1 MPARKRP
8 RYLLHKPSGQARVI
22 LNGKHHYLGA
32 YDSSESHQRYEQLI
46 AEWILSDGDLTKFD
60 LSVSELCL
68 LFVEHAVEHY
78 RRKDGSAT
86 GTIRNVR
93 EALRYL
99 VDLFGKTPAKDFGP
113 RKLKAV
119 RDAMIKDERVRTN
132 INRLIHWVRR
142 AFRWGVE
149 NEYVSVNVYSAL
161 QTVTALQPGRSK
173 ATESE
178 PVKPVPM
185 EVVTQTVPHL
195 TSVVGAMVRLQLL
208 TGARPG
214 EVISMRPSG
223 LEDRSEEI
231 WVYHPAS
238 HKTAHRGKRRVLH
251 LGPEAQQVLT
261 PFLSRDEEAFCFSPA
276 EALLESIAKRSQ
288 GRSRRKKTSVRKD
301 ISPCYNKDTYNRAIT
316 RACEIAFEMPGE
328 LRRISPQLPAEEKAR
343 LRVLAKAWRAEH
355 CWSAGQLRH
364 TRATD
369 IREKYGIEAAQ
380 LVLGHA
386 DLKITEV
393 YAERNDKRVAEIMKE
408 VG

>member
-1 MPARKRP
+1 MQAKRRP

-32 YDSSESHQRYEQLI
+32 YDSHESHERYEQLI

-60 LSVSELCL
+60 LNVNELCL
-68 LFVEHAVEHY
+68 LFVEHALQHY
-78 RRKDGSAT
+78 RRKDGSPT
-86 GTIRNVR
+86 GTINNVR
-93 EALRYL
+93 ESLRYL
-99 VDLFGKTPAKDFGP
+99 VDLFGKTPAKEFGP
-113 RKLKAV
+113 RKLKTV
-119 RDAMIKDERVRTN
+119 RDAMISDGRVRTN
-132 INRLIHWVRR
+132 VNRLIHWVRR
-142 AFRWGVE
+142 VFRWGVE
-149 NEYVSVNVYSAL
+149 NEYVAVTVYSAL

-173 ATESE
+173 AAESE
-178 PVKPVPM
+178 PVQPVPM
-185 EVVTQTVPHL
+185 EVVAQTITHL

-214 EVISMRPSG
+214 EVMSMKPSG
-223 LEDRSEEI
+223 LGDRSDEV
-231 WVYHPAS
+231 WVYQPSS
-238 HKTAHRGKRRVLH
+238 HKTSHRGKRRVLH
-251 LGPEAQQVLT
+251 LGPEAQEILI
-261 PFLSRDEEAFCFSPA
+261 PFLLRDKDAFCFSPA
-276 EALLESIAKRSQ
+276 EALQESIEK
-288 GRSRRKKTSVRKD
+288 RSRRTSKGGKPSVRKD
-301 ISPCYNKDTYNRAIT
+301 ISASYNKDTYNRAIS
-316 RACEIAFEMPGE
+316 RACELAFDMPKE
-328 LRRISPQLPAEEKAR
+328 LRRISPRLPAEEKAR
-343 LRVLAKAWRAEH
+343 LRALAKGWRTEH